1 MAYSGGG
8 DITNGTHTHDL
19 CHECHKAGDE
29 NARLQ
34 SELKTARACDSDALM
49 VSECADLQADVKK
62 WRTWAGEIQQ
72 TMFRYKTRME
82 EAERRSHK
90 GGWVCDCDCHEEIDG
105 LEGAD
110 YKAQRQAE
118 DAVGYE
124 EEAAR
129 YDVEQAQQEADHRR
143 DVARDEEI
151 VTEEPGPSRPKR

>member
-1 MAYSGGG
+1 MPNQDSMREQHLSADNDS
-8 DITNGTHTHDL
+8 L
-19 CHECHKAGDE
+19 VAE

-34 SELKTARACDSDALM
+34 AR
-49 VSECADLQADVKK
+49 V
-62 WRTWAGEIQQ
+62 
-72 TMFRYKTRME
+72 E

-129 YDVEQAQQEADHRR
+129 YDAEQAQQEADHRR

>member
-1 MAYSGGG
+1 ML
-8 DITNGTHTHDL
+8 DL
-19 CHECHKAGDE
+19 PAIKKLCEAAPEGPWEAKVHCLPKPPSPPCTASQVEPVLAGPIAWDVAKFIAQ
-29 NARLQ
+29 ARTLVPQ
-34 SELKTARACDSDALM
+34 LVEAL
-49 VSECADLQADVKK
+49 
-62 WRTWAGEIQQ
+62 
-72 TMFRYKTRME
+72 E

-124 EEAAR
+124 EEAAC
-129 YDVEQAQQEADHRR
+129 YDAEQAQQEADHRR

-151 VTEEPGPSRPKR
+151 VTEEPGPPAKR

>member
-1 MAYSGGG
+1 MEDNRKFVVHPLSASFGRDRFPAHKRGDKSCPTCASMA
-8 DITNGTHTHDL
+8 DL
-19 CHECHKAGDE
+19 AAE

-34 SELKTARACDSDALM
+34 
-49 VSECADLQADVKK
+49 
-62 WRTWAGEIQQ
+62 
-72 TMFRYKTRME
+72 TRVE

-129 YDVEQAQQEADHRR
+129 YDAEQAQQEADHRR

-151 VTEEPGPSRPKR
+151 VTEEPRPSRPKR